1 MMPMPFL
8 ITCMKRA
15 TPVLLAVTLSA
26 CGNSGTDDVSQWMK
40 EVRQQT
46 RVSIKPLSEP
56 KKFTPFSYDAKNRED
71 PYSPNK
77 LAAALAKARKDGGTI
92 RPDLD
97 RRREALESYP
107 LDTMV
112 MVGTLTKPG
121 LTYALLQ
128 VDKSIYQVKVGNY
141 IGQNLGMVTKI
152 SDNEVLLKEVVQDA
166 AGDWVEREAKLELQ
180 ESQK

>member
-1 MMPMPFL
+1 MMTL
-8 ITCMKRA
+8 IQFMARA
-15 TPVLLAVTLSA
+15 TPVMLAFGLFG

-56 KKFTPFSYDAKNRED
+56 KKFTPFTYDAKDRED

-77 LAAALAKARKDGGTI
+77 LAVALAKARKDGSSI
-92 RPDLD
+92 RPNLD

-107 LDTMV
+107 LDTLV

-141 IGQNLGMVTKI
+141 IGQNLGMVTRI
-152 SDNEVLLKEVVQDA
+152 TDTEVALKEVVQDA
-166 AGDWVEREAKLELQ
+166 AGDWVEREARLELQ